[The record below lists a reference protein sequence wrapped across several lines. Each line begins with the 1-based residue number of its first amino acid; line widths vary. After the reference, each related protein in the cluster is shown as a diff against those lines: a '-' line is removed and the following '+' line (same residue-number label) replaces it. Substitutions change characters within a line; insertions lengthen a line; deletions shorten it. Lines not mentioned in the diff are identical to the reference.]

1 VGDEITYTIGFVS
14 TGSGT
19 LENCTGT
26 DTVLGDLGAFEEGV
40 DRDFP
45 YTVTEGDPDP
55 LDNVAT
61 ITCDVAGFDN
71 QASDEDDHSTDLIDP
86 SMELSKECSPD
97 PVLAGEVIE
106 WAITVENTGDA
117 DLDCVINDPTAG
129 LNDELVSVAAG
140 GSETVTAS
148 RIVEEDDF
156 PVLSNTAT
164 ASCQVDG
171 FDNVL
176 DAEATADCEV
186 IVNEEICRTPGFWG
200 SHAGTEHPRSTNLTQ
215 LVIDAAGGSLDIC
228 GQTITNTDVGNM
240 MSALEAMCVKVQGVQ
255 RRQLARQLTA
265 AALNCVISG
274 GGADCSDTSVEAL
287 FAEANAACAANSGNL
302 SQYIDGIDA
311 FNNGEECHD
320 RDLSESDVFDG
331 VSPLP
336 GPAGSSRACNAA
348 AKNNVFIFP

>member
-1 VGDEITYTIGFVS
+1 
-14 TGSGT
+14 
-19 LENCTGT
+19 
-26 DTVLGDLGAFEEGV
+26 
-40 DRDFP
+40 
-45 YTVTEGDPDP
+45 
-55 LDNVAT
+55 
-61 ITCDVAGFDN
+61 
-71 QASDEDDHSTDLIDP
+71 
-86 SMELSKECSPD
+86 M
-97 PVLAGEVIE
+97 AGEVIE
-106 WAITVENTGDA
+106 WTITVENTGDS
-117 DLDCVINDPTAG
+117 DLDCTISDPTAG
-129 LNDELVSVAAG
+129 LTDELVSVAAG
-140 GSETVTAS
+140 GSADVVAS
-148 RIVEEDDF
+148 RTVEAEDA
-156 PVLSNTAT
+156 PVLSNTAE
-164 ASCQVDG
+164 AECSIPG
-171 FDNVL
+171 FDNMLV
-176 DAEATADCEV
+176 DEASADCEV

-200 SHAGTEHPRSTNLTQ
+200 SHAGTEHPRATDLTQ
-215 LVIDAAGGSLDIC
+215 LVIDAAGGSMDIC

>member
-1 VGDEITYTIGFVS
+1 VE
-14 TGSGT
+14 
-19 LENCTGT
+19 
-26 DTVLGDLGAFEEGV
+26 A
-40 DRDFP
+40 
-45 YTVTEGDPDP
+45 
-55 LDNVAT
+55 
-61 ITCDVAGFDN
+61 
-71 QASDEDDHSTDLIDP
+71 ED
-86 SMELSKECSPD
+86 
-97 PVLAGEVIE
+97 A
-106 WAITVENTGDA
+106 
-117 DLDCVINDPTAG
+117 
-129 LNDELVSVAAG
+129 
-140 GSETVTAS
+140 
-148 RIVEEDDF
+148 
-156 PVLSNTAT
+156 PVLSNTAE
-164 ASCQVDG
+164 AECSIPG
-171 FDNVL
+171 FDNMLV
-176 DAEATADCEV
+176 DEASADCEV
-186 IVNEEICRTPGFWG
+186 IDNEEICRTPGFWG
-200 SHAGTEHPRSTNLTQ
+200 SHAGTEHPRATDLTQ